1 MFNSKV
7 EEDERLGREIAKLIL
22 EAKLRE
28 AGWKDIYTTFRENEY
43 EPIDVDIEAYKDD
56 GSETAMNI
64 EVKVRDK
71 YYDEWMLEEKKIE
84 RMLIDCD
91 RGKSNEDTLYY
102 LSICTVNTTAYLY
115 KVNSE
120 IIKQFNKTL
129 ILCPKT
135 SFAYNGYE
143 LKPSYLLPAERAN
156 RIIKFN
162 KALLN
167 L

>member
-7 EEDERLGREIAKLIL
+7 EEDERLGREIAKIIL

-28 AGWKDIYTTFRENEY
+28 AGWKDIYTTFRENKY
-43 EPIDVDIEAYKDD
+43 EPIDVDIKAYKDD

-64 EVKVRDK
+64 EVKVRNK

-120 IIKQFNKTL
+120 IIKQFNKEL
-129 ILCPKT
+129 KRCPKT
-135 SFAYNGYE
+135 SFTYNGYE
-143 LKPSYLLPAERAN
+143 LKPSYILPAERAN

>member
-7 EEDERLGREIAKLIL
+7 EEDERLGREITKFIL

-28 AGWKDIYTTFRENEY
+28 AGWKDINTTFRENKY

-71 YYDEWMLEEKKIE
+71 YYDDWMLEEKKIE

-102 LSICTVNTTAYLY
+102 LSICKENTTAYLY

-120 IIKQFNKTL
+120 IIKQFNKKPL
-129 ILCPKT
+129 PCPKT
-135 SFAYNGYE
+135 SFTYNGYE
-143 LKPSYLLPAERAN
+143 LKTSYLLPAERAN
-156 RIIKFN
+156 RVIKFN